1 MDEEE
6 GAGDAED
13 KAEWWEKYQEKRARP
28 LRKFL
33 VEQFVDE
40 EQGEESSGDNR
51 AEEKVTGS
59 VAKVRGLLA
68 AQGATDHHKNGFW
81 LWQLWN
87 CCT

>member
-13 KAEWWEKYQEKRARP
+13 KAEWWKQYQEQSARP
-28 LRKFL
+28 LREL
-33 VEQFVDE
+33 LLEQFVNK

-59 VAKVRGLLA
+59 AAKVRGLLA
-68 AQGATDHHKNGFW
+68 AQGTTNHHKNGF
-81 LWQLWN
+81 
-87 CCT
+87 